1 MIQQLNQ
8 LEIEL
13 KSEKIKEE
21 IQCKRIL
28 KCKKK
33 RKTFSNGKIIN
44 KWINKKVNGIEIS
57 KDIMTLM
64 MMMMMRKECYG
75 IEFWNWNE
83 DNQIWNE
90 WM

>member
-13 KSEKIKEE
+13 KLKKIKEE

-28 KCKKK
+28 KWKK
-33 RKTFSNGKIIN
+33 KTFSNGKIIN